1 MKIAAI
7 DVESDL
13 AHSRIWCCSVVD
25 VASKKIVGTAT
36 TPQQL
41 WAMLNGYD
49 TLVAHNGLGFDYG
62 IIEDVWDVS
71 LSPWAKLDT
80 LVMGRLWMADIKG
93 GHSLKAWGER
103 IGQPKMDFEV
113 EDFDAGLT
121 EDMVTYCEQDTV
133 VLAHLYDYLT
143 HQLEADGFS
152 PESIKLEH
160 DVFAITHK
168 QIQNGFLLDCDK
180 TTLLWRNARRRQQQ
194 IDQELQKVFPPIVTE
209 RWSEKTGKRLK
220 DNVEV
225 FNVGSRQQIA
235 KRLKG
240 VGCVFTKFTE
250 KGNIIVDEPA
260 LKRNDHSPEAQL
272 CLEYLTQGKRAAML
286 DGWLRAVGDD
296 DRVHGYVNTCG
307 AVTRRMTHSKPNV
320 AQADSASDMRS
331 CWTVPAGK
339 VLLGVD
345 ASGLELR
352 MLAYRI
358 GNPDFTKA
366 VVEGDVHWDNVL
378 TLGWAEGN
386 RFAANGDEI
395 AENEYIRDQAKTF
408 IYAFLYGA
416 GDAKMGSIAGSNA
429 AVGKRMKQKFMDATP
444 GLQEL
449 RDSLKGQSLTTAIDG
464 GKIRIRS
471 EHSALNTL
479 LQGDGAVLMKQAL
492 VNWTD
497 PAEGID
503 YKLVANVHDEWQVEV
518 WPDDADKLGRLI
530 IEGIEKAGEQLCPGV
545 PFTGKAKVGKT
556 WAETH

>member
-1 MKIAAI
+1 
-7 DVESDL
+7 
-13 AHSRIWCCSVVD
+13 
-25 VASKKIVGTAT
+25 
-36 TPQQL
+36 
-41 WAMLNGYD
+41 
-49 TLVAHNGLGFDYG
+49 
-62 IIEDVWDVS
+62 
-71 LSPWAKLDT
+71 
-80 LVMGRLWMADIKG
+80 
-93 GHSLKAWGER
+93 
-103 IGQPKMDFEV
+103 
-113 EDFDAGLT
+113 
-121 EDMVTYCEQDTV
+121 
-133 VLAHLYDYLT
+133 
-143 HQLEADGFS
+143 
-152 PESIKLEH
+152 
-160 DVFAITHK
+160 
-168 QIQNGFLLDCDK
+168 
-180 TTLLWRNARRRQQQ
+180 
-194 IDQELQKVFPPIVTE
+194 
-209 RWSEKTGKRLK
+209 
-220 DNVEV
+220 
-225 FNVGSRQQIA
+225 
-235 KRLKG
+235 
-240 VGCVFTKFTE
+240 VFTKFTE

-320 AQADSASDMRS
+320 AQADSAPDMRS

-358 GNPDFTKA
+358 GNPDFTKE
-366 VVEGDVHWDNVL
+366 VVDGDIHTRNQH
-378 TLGWAEGN
+378 
-386 RFAANGDEI
+386 AAGLATRDE
-395 AENEYIRDQAKTF
+395 AKTF

-416 GDAKMGSIAGSNA
+416 GDAKIGSIAGSNA

-497 PAEGID
+497 AAEGID

-518 WPDDADKLGRLI
+518 WPDDADKLGSLM

-545 PFTGKAKVGKT
+545 PFTGEAKVGKT
-556 WAETH
+556 WSETH